1 MKMYEVWLYFGPL
14 RPGWGAGDGHLID
27 IFQQVNSKD
36 FLSRLP
42 FIGLRSGHC
51 LLFFF

>member
-1 MKMYEVWLYFGPL
+1 MKMYEVWLILGPCGL
-14 RPGWGAGDGHLID
+14 AGGAGDGHLID

-42 FIGLRSGHC
+42 IYQTH
-51 LLFFF
+51 